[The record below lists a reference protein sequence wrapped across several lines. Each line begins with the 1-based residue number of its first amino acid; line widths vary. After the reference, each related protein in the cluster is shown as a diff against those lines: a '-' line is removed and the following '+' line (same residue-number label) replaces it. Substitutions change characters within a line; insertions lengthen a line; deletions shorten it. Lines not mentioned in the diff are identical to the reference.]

1 MKRNIPHLLLLP
13 AIAVAALILTGCT
26 PKNIAYFQD
35 IETLMPAEITTKPI
49 TIKPEDKLSIVVH
62 SKDDQLSKLFNLP
75 VVATNVTSSASV
87 ADAGT
92 LRSSNGIQAG
102 MSVYTVDPAGDIE
115 FPILGKIHIGGMNRS
130 EIAGFIKG
138 ELMGRD
144 LVKDPTVTVE
154 FLNVGINVLGDVRNP
169 GRIEVN
175 RDHLTLLDALA
186 LAGDLNITGRRD
198 NVTVIREE
206 NGKRNVYRIDLTKSE
221 QAMKSPGF
229 MLQQNDVIV
238 VEPNDWQKRQTTT
251 NGNTTLSA
259 SFWLSVASLLASVA
273 VLIFK

>member
-1 MKRNIPHLLLLP
+1 MKRNIPHLLILP
-13 AIAVAALILTGCT
+13 AITFAVLLLTGCT

-35 IETLMPAEITTKPI
+35 IETLMPAEVTDKPI

-115 FPILGKIHIGGMNRS
+115 FPILGKIHIGGMTRS

-206 NGKRNVYRIDLTKSE
+206 KGKRNVYRIDLTKSE

>member
-1 MKRNIPHLLLLP
+1 MKRNIPHLLILP
-13 AIAVAALILTGCT
+13 AIAIAALLLTGCT

-35 IETLMPAEITTKPI
+35 IETLMPAEVTDKPI

-115 FPILGKIHIGGMNRS
+115 FPILGKIHIGGMTRS